1 MSRASEKTEL
11 SPLARKLIEQ
21 HAQAIDRAVDEA
33 SRKLSSPASVLQAA
47 CSILNLRAR
56 DVGAA
61 GEHFSVHEYQGI
73 EIIDVLDERRLRGL
87 RALLAG
93 YVERT
98 RRKLDPAAAALL
110 ADKLTP
116 GVKELPQYPVGYMV
130 HYMLVSAL
138 QAFEPLVEQ
147 GYGFEPAV
155 LELAM
160 LHHLLAILDRYVQTR
175 ERPVVRHFSDVARE
189 YSVVHRLKCPCGAEK
204 YDVRL
209 QALCQGPSGEPFD
222 RLDLQ
227 CQDCGAQRSI
237 TFDLPHFRDMLQI

>member
-33 SRKLSSPASVLQAA
+33 SRKLSSPASALQAA

-87 RALLAG
+87 RVLLAG

-98 RRKLDPAAAALL
+98 RR
-110 ADKLTP
+110 
-116 GVKELPQYPVGYMV
+116 
-130 HYMLVSAL
+130 
-138 QAFEPLVEQ
+138 
-147 GYGFEPAV
+147 
-155 LELAM
+155 
-160 LHHLLAILDRYVQTR
+160 
-175 ERPVVRHFSDVARE
+175 
-189 YSVVHRLKCPCGAEK
+189 
-204 YDVRL
+204 
-209 QALCQGPSGEPFD
+209 
-222 RLDLQ
+222 
-227 CQDCGAQRSI
+227 
-237 TFDLPHFRDMLQI
+237 